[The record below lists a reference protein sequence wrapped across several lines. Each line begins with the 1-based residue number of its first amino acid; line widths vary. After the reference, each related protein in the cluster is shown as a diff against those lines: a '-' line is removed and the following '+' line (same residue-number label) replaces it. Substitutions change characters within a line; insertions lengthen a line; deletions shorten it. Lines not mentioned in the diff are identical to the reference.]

1 MKYISEEKERLYKTI
16 QEEIATTNSSIRRV
30 CMLHG
35 MNDSKAYRRW
45 LSKQKET
52 EDAKVITLKPKN
64 EVYEKKN
71 IHTKLGE
78 VSFDIEYSNQ
88 DELVSIL
95 RAFKNV

>member
-64 EVYEKKN
+64 EVYEKRIFIQNLEKFHLILN
-71 IHTKLGE
+71 ILIKM
-78 VSFDIEYSNQ
+78 N
-88 DELVSIL
+88 
-95 RAFKNV
+95 